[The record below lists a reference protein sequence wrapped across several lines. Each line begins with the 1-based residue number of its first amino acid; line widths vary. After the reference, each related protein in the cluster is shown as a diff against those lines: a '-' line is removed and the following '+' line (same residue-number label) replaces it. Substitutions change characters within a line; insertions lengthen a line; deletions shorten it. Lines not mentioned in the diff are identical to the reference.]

1 MVGGERSPDT
11 NWGNSCSLLSYK
23 DRIQNLGVGWVY
35 SSVGKRLPSRV
46 ESSALWGGQYFEDT
60 HQWDI
65 YLLNISNAT
74 HTTEGL
80 PDRKMVGTASGVGK
94 SGPRQVD
101 LCEVT

>member
-46 ESSALWGGQYFEDT
+46 QSSALWGGQYFEDA

-65 YLLNISNAT
+65 YPLNIYNAT
-74 HTTEGL
+74 HTTKGYQ
-80 PDRKMVGTASGVGK
+80 VGRWLEQPREVGK
-94 SGPRQVD
+94 TGGPV
-101 LCEVT
+101 